1 MEAKINAE
9 IKALHLQI
17 SKLEDQLTKH
27 REKEQEVSDY
37 EVKGRRA
44 IFADTVKQTHK
55 ENRTGVI
62 DYMKKLSWKTYLTG
76 SIVYFMIIPFAFL
89 DLSVTIFQKICFWAW
104 EVPKVHRSTFV
115 FIDRH
120 HLEYLNGIEK
130 LYCIFCGYANG
141 VIGFTREVAARTEK
155 FWCPIKHAT
164 KVVHAHEHYSD
175 YLDYGDAS
183 GWLTKDDNRDKDEG

>member
-1 MEAKINAE
+1 MEAKINE
-9 IKALHLQI
+9 KIKALQLQI
-17 SKLEDQLTKH
+17 SKLEDQLVSN
-27 REKEQEVSDY
+27 REQEQQAFDY
-37 EVKGRRA
+37 RLRGRRA
-44 IFADTVKQTHK
+44 IFADPVKHVHK
-55 ENRTGVI
+55 AKRTSVI

-89 DLSVTIFQKICFWAW
+89 DLSVTVFQKVCFWAW

-164 KVVHAHEHYSD
+164 KVIHAHEHYD
-175 YLDYGDAS
+175 EFINYGDVD
-183 GWLTKDDNRDKDEG
+183 GWLDKDED